1 MSITRIM
8 QRLAKW
14 HIWLGWLVGVPLVLW
29 TLSGFVMALK
39 PIEETR
45 GETLRARPLA
55 LREFGVDL
63 ALPDV
68 APQDVIAGMHL
79 VQQIDGPVW
88 IVETEAGGT
97 YRYSARDGSLVPPI
111 IEHEARAIAQA
122 SWAGEA
128 ALDSVTYFPADAS
141 PPDLRAG
148 IDTWQAHF
156 ADGTNLYIR
165 ADSGEVLAVRTGWW
179 RFYDVMWGLHI
190 MDLETREDTS
200 HPILILFAALALGGS
215 LLGCVLLFRRRK
227 ARVSAGRQP

>member
-1 MSITRIM
+1 M

-29 TLSGFVMALK
+29 TLSGLVMALK

-45 GETLRARPLA
+45 GEALRASPPL

-63 ALPDV
+63 VMPRV
-68 APQDVIAGMHL
+68 APHDVISGMHL
-79 VQQIDGPVW
+79 VQQADGPVW
-88 IVETEAGGT
+88 IVETEGGGT
-97 YRYSARDGSLVPPI
+97 YRYSARDGSLVPPL
-111 IEHEARAIAQA
+111 IESEARAIAVA
-122 SWAGEA
+122 SWGGDA
-128 ALDSVTYFPADAS
+128 ALDSVTYLPADMS
-141 PPDLRAG
+141 PPDLRAR

-165 ADSGEVLAVRTGWW
+165 ADSGEVLALRTGWW

-200 HPILILFAALALGGS
+200 HPILILFAALALAGS
-215 LLGCVLLFRRRK
+215 LLGCALLFRRRK
-227 ARVSAGRQP
+227 ARVSGGVKAS

>member
-1 MSITRIM
+1 MSIARIM

-29 TLSGFVMALK
+29 TLSGLVMALK
-39 PIEETR
+39 PLEETR
-45 GETLRARPLA
+45 GDTMRKAAP
-55 LREFGVDL
+55 LREFAVDL
-63 ALPDV
+63 ALPRL
-68 APQDVIAGMHL
+68 APQDVIAAMHL
-79 VQQIDGPVW
+79 VQQVDGPVW
-88 IVETEAGGT
+88 IVDTEAGGT

-111 IEHEARAIAQA
+111 IASEARRIAA
-122 SWAGEA
+122 ATWAGEA
-128 ALDSVTYFPADAS
+128 ALESVTYFPADAS

-200 HPILILFAALALGGS
+200 HPILILFAALALAGS
-215 LLGCVLLFRRRK
+215 LLGCALLFRRRK
-227 ARVSAGRQP
+227 ARVSAGKRP